1 MVRTIKTKIIVMN
14 EGEHVQIEPYGKH
27 IVRVRV
33 SADEIQD
40 LDWTLLP
47 KEESEATIKK
57 EGTDTIMVNG
67 NLLVKVTG
75 QGHIS
80 FWNQKGELLCSEL
93 WRMERDTPAR
103 VLRGKT
109 GGLFHLEQHFCTR
122 AGEHFFGL
130 GQEAHDLFDLK
141 GATLDLCQQNTKST
155 IPFVLSSKGYGFV
168 WNNPAIGRVEFG
180 TSETRW
186 VAEAARQIDYLV
198 IVGDNPG
205 EIENRYCRLTG
216 FAPEFPEWAT
226 GLWQSKLRYETQEEL
241 LSVAKEYEK
250 RGIPLSMIVCDY
262 FHWPAR

>member
-155 IPFVLSSKGYGFV
+155 IPFVLSSKGYGFI

-205 EIENRYCRLTG
+205 MYTL
-216 FAPEFPEWAT
+216 
-226 GLWQSKLRYETQEEL
+226 
-241 LSVAKEYEK
+241 
-250 RGIPLSMIVCDY
+250 
-262 FHWPAR
+262 

>member
-103 VLRGKT
+103 ILRGENGRT
-109 GGLFHLEQHFCTR
+109 FSFGAALLYQSWRALFWIG
-122 AGEHFFGL
+122 AG
-130 GQEAHDLFDLK
+130 
-141 GATLDLCQQNTKST
+141 S
-155 IPFVLSSKGYGFV
+155 P
-168 WNNPAIGRVEFG
+168 
-180 TSETRW
+180 
-186 VAEAARQIDYLV
+186 
-198 IVGDNPG
+198 
-205 EIENRYCRLTG
+205 
-216 FAPEFPEWAT
+216 
-226 GLWQSKLRYETQEEL
+226 
-241 LSVAKEYEK
+241 
-250 RGIPLSMIVCDY
+250 
-262 FHWPAR
+262 

>member
-80 FWNQKGELLCSEL
+80 FWNQKGELLCLGGKREDFFIWSSTSVPEL
-93 WRMERDTPAR
+93 EST
-103 VLRGKT
+103 
-109 GGLFHLEQHFCTR
+109 F
-122 AGEHFFGL
+122 
-130 GQEAHDLFDLK
+130 
-141 GATLDLCQQNTKST
+141 LD
-155 IPFVLSSKGYGFV
+155 
-168 WNNPAIGRVEFG
+168 WGRKPM
-180 TSETRW
+180 
-186 VAEAARQIDYLV
+186 IYL
-198 IVGDNPG
+198 I
-205 EIENRYCRLTG
+205 
-216 FAPEFPEWAT
+216 
-226 GLWQSKLRYETQEEL
+226 
-241 LSVAKEYEK
+241 
-250 RGIPLSMIVCDY
+250 
-262 FHWPAR
+262 

>member
-109 GGLFHLEQHFCTR
+109 GGLFHLEQHF
-122 AGEHFFGL
+122 
-130 GQEAHDLFDLK
+130 
-141 GATLDLCQQNTKST
+141 
-155 IPFVLSSKGYGFV
+155 
-168 WNNPAIGRVEFG
+168 
-180 TSETRW
+180 
-186 VAEAARQIDYLV
+186 
-198 IVGDNPG
+198 
-205 EIENRYCRLTG
+205 
-216 FAPEFPEWAT
+216 
-226 GLWQSKLRYETQEEL
+226 
-241 LSVAKEYEK
+241 
-250 RGIPLSMIVCDY
+250 
-262 FHWPAR
+262 

>member
-80 FWNQKGELLCSEL
+80 FWNQKG
-93 WRMERDTPAR
+93 
-103 VLRGKT
+103 
-109 GGLFHLEQHFCTR
+109 
-122 AGEHFFGL
+122 
-130 GQEAHDLFDLK
+130 
-141 GATLDLCQQNTKST
+141 
-155 IPFVLSSKGYGFV
+155 
-168 WNNPAIGRVEFG
+168 
-180 TSETRW
+180 
-186 VAEAARQIDYLV
+186 
-198 IVGDNPG
+198 
-205 EIENRYCRLTG
+205 
-216 FAPEFPEWAT
+216 
-226 GLWQSKLRYETQEEL
+226 
-241 LSVAKEYEK
+241 
-250 RGIPLSMIVCDY
+250 
-262 FHWPAR
+262 

>member
-122 AGEHFFGL
+122 AGEHF
-130 GQEAHDLFDLK
+130 
-141 GATLDLCQQNTKST
+141 LD
-155 IPFVLSSKGYGFV
+155 
-168 WNNPAIGRVEFG
+168 WGRKPM
-180 TSETRW
+180 
-186 VAEAARQIDYLV
+186 IYL
-198 IVGDNPG
+198 I
-205 EIENRYCRLTG
+205 
-216 FAPEFPEWAT
+216 
-226 GLWQSKLRYETQEEL
+226 
-241 LSVAKEYEK
+241 
-250 RGIPLSMIVCDY
+250 
-262 FHWPAR
+262 